1 MEGSDL
7 HYYLTWLKDQMKI
20 HVSRSLPVLFLRLPV
35 LAGDLCFLY
44 RLCKLNQN
52 ISAENLMDICSLG
65 CRINWYLLHECVLIV
80 LFVFMVCPLAYV

>member
-20 HVSRSLPVLFLRLPV
+20 HVSRSLPELFLPPPV
-35 LAGDLCFLY
+35 LIGDLRF
-44 RLCKLNQN
+44 KLNQN

-65 CRINWYLLHECVLIV
+65 CRINWYLLHECVVIV
-80 LFVFMVCPLAYV
+80 LFASMVCPLDYM